1 MLFSIAMD
9 YLPVQAMSVPCEH
22 IFSSA
27 KDTDTAKQNQISPV
41 LMETLQMLKHMLRKE
56 CLNFMKGRLTEEGA
70 MGEQCGESKSTGLGS
85 LFKDKP
91 DIALDTL
98 LKRLGNYD

>member
-1 MLFSIAMD
+1 MLFSITMD
-9 YLPVQAMSVPCEH
+9 YLPVQATSVPCEC

-41 LMETLQMLKHMLRKE
+41 LMETLQMLKHMLKKE
-56 CLNFMKGRLTEEGA
+56 HLNFMKGWLTEEAA
-70 MGEQCGESKSTGLGS
+70 MGEDCGVSKATGLGS

-98 LKRLGNYD
+98 LKRLGNYN